1 MDIRKAIDEGRLEEA
16 AAHLRPLSDQGS
28 SDSSNDLAIV
38 YRRMGQPAN
47 ELFFAHRAFEQNR
60 TSSSALQTLLRALL
74 VQGLFQSAA
83 RIYREVRSER
93 HVNRSHHINGAI
105 ALVRINRVEEAAEA
119 LERAGD
125 FPSTSTED
133 LKVEL
138 LLAQAR
144 FEHDRALA
152 LLDRLTALGQDMEMQ
167 RTSQLFAS
175 GDMAAVVAHYDAKAA
190 VHGGV
195 RGQGKTAL
203 QAAIALADRERVRRY
218 LEEVTAIPA
227 STVALARGLL
237 EGRETVEVRGGGGR
251 NWRFPFVAT
260 NFSVALPQVAGV
272 FYEQA
277 GLDALR
283 GLVRPGQT
291 VVDVGANI
299 GNHTVYFA
307 GEAGCRVIP
316 FECNPRMVENLKSTV
331 ALNDLGGRVDL
342 SHLGK
347 AVSSFVGTIPF
358 QFVRD
363 DYSFVTEGGGDGVT
377 LTPCLTLDSLDLPEC
392 ALLKIDVDGGEP
404 GVLEGARGVLA
415 RLRPAVSIEVLNF
428 NTRRVLGLF
437 EAYGYDIL
445 REDSRNE
452 AYSDFVFV
460 PRESAFGRP

>member
-1 MDIRKAIDEGRLEEA
+1 MVIRKAIDEGRYAEA

-60 TSSSALQTLLRALL
+60 MSSSALQTLLRALL
-74 VQGLFQSAA
+74 VQGFFQSAA
-83 RIYREVRSER
+83 RIYREVRGER
-93 HVNRSHHINGAI
+93 CINRSHHVNGAI
-105 ALVRINRVEEAAEA
+105 ALIRINRVEEAAEA
-119 LERAGD
+119 LDRTDG
-125 FPSTSTED
+125 FPSVGAED

-138 LLAQAR
+138 LMARAR
-144 FEHDRALA
+144 FEHDRAFA
-152 LLDRLTALGQDMEMQ
+152 LLDRLTALGEDMETQ
-167 RTSQLFAS
+167 KTSQLFAS
-175 GDMAAVVAHYDAKAA
+175 GDMAGVVAHFDARAPHHA
-190 VHGGV
+190 GV
-195 RGQGKTAL
+195 RSQGKTAL
-203 QAAIALADRERVRRY
+203 QAAIALADRDRVQRY
-218 LEEVTAIPA
+218 LSEIEGIAG

-237 EGRETVEVRGGGGR
+237 EGRERVEVRGAER
-251 NWRFPFVAT
+251 TWRFPFVAT

-272 FYEQA
+272 FYEVA
-277 GLDALR
+277 ALDALR
-283 GLVRPGQT
+283 GLIRPGQT

-307 GEAGCRVIP
+307 GEAGCRVVP
-316 FECNPRMVENLKSTV
+316 FECNPRMVENLKATI
-331 ALNDLGGRVDL
+331 ALNQLEGQVDL

-363 DYSFVTEGGGDGVT
+363 DYSFVTAGEGEGIT

-404 GVLEGARGVLA
+404 GVLEGARDVLA

-428 NTRRVLGLF
+428 NTRWVLGLF
-437 EAYGYDIL
+437 EAYGYDLL

-460 PRESAFGRP
+460 PRESAFGRN